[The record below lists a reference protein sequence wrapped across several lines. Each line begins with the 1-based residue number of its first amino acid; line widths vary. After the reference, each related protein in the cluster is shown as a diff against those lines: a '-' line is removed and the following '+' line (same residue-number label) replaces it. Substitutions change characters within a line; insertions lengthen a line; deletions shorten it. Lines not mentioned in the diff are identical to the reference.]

1 LEQLELFLLSEE
13 HGEADNGSVD
23 EETASDAHDHGLDA
37 DLLGVSQDNGKSCD
51 RVLVR
56 VLQPC
61 LPFHDPPVLPICP
74 SQCSHFQRTN
84 SHYNE
89 ESSHESPQLHDTAAT
104 RVHKVIVRLGFAAY
118 PVGHWRED
126 VCCYDQESEEVVV
139 EGGGEDNEDEA
150 DGKDLIA

>member
-1 LEQLELFLLSEE
+1 MRLEQKPLSK
-13 HGEADNGSVD
+13 H
-23 EETASDAHDHGLDA
+23 TH
-37 DLLGVSQDNGKSCD
+37 
-51 RVLVR
+51 
-56 VLQPC
+56 
-61 LPFHDPPVLPICP
+61 
-74 SQCSHFQRTN
+74 SHN
-84 SHYNE
+84 HE
-89 ESSHESPQLHDTAAT
+89 ESSQESAQFHDAAAP